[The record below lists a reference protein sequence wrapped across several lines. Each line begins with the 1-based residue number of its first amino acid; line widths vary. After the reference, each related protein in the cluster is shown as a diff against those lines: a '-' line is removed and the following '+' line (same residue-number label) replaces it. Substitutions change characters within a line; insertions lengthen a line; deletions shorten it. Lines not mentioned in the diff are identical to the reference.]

1 MSTDL
6 IDETREAMATLK
18 TYDGPETVVQFE
30 PSEDRIV
37 IDREGKK
44 HAGKTEPF
52 IKLGLG
58 FLKVAAE
65 MKGPQI
71 SVFIVIC
78 LHVNENGK
86 SWPGIRKIC
95 KETGYGSEAVVKA
108 IRELRDAG
116 FIRVVPRKNNMTTV
130 YEPVLAAFGR
140 SNPKAFRSPKHI
152 KGVSVAETGCFGSRN
167 AGVSVAETKQE
178 PMNKNQEPESAD
190 AQSLAPS
197 GGADSKK
204 ARRDALD
211 IQASFEAYKAKG
223 RAAGADQTAA
233 AHPMAGRWPH
243 LVAHCRAFED
253 ASGMDARS
261 LTPSALKAWA
271 GQLEDHLRAAV
282 TADDEKTLVNMAR
295 SKRWDVLQPKSVTS
309 LIGAMRAKP
318 AAAAA
323 EQAAQPLY

>member
-1 MSTDL
+1 MSNDL
-6 IDETREAMATLK
+6 IDETREAMAMLK
-18 TYDGPETVVQFE
+18 TVIEFE
-30 PSEDRIV
+30 PATDRI
-37 IDREGKK
+37 IKDASGHY

-58 FLKVAAE
+58 FRDELSTC
-65 MKGPQI
+65 KGAPLA
-71 SVFIVIC
+71 VFLSIC

-86 SWPGIRKIC
+86 AWPSIKTIC
-95 KETGYGSEAVVKA
+95 KETGYETEAVAKA
-108 IRELRDAG
+108 IRSLRDTG
-116 FIRVVPRKNNMTTV
+116 LIRVTPRKGYSSV
-130 YEPVLAAFGR
+130 YEPVFAAYGR
-140 SNPKAFRSPKHI
+140 GIVKGLVSGIDGGTRKTENPSPGKT
-152 KGVSVAETGCFGSRN
+152 GVVPPRKTET
-167 AGVSVAETKQE
+167 EEE
-178 PMNKNQEPESAD
+178 PYKKNQQEEPISAD

-197 GGADSKK
+197 GGADSKR

-253 ASGMDARS
+253 ASGMDARN

-271 GQLEDHLRAAV
+271 GQFEDHLRAAV